1 MSNRFAWLAAALCAS
16 CAGSNYVRVDAVPL
30 GHVVVYRN
38 GIAYY
43 ERSAVVKGGTM
54 SVRVPRALVDDFLKT
69 LTVVDRATHMP
80 LPVRFPRDTSGDG
93 DMIDMTL
100 QIPNKSQA
108 DVEMTYVTEAPAWK
122 PSYRMVI
129 GDAAGP
135 SQGKVFLEGWA
146 IIDNTSG
153 EDWKDVKIGVGSSSA
168 MSFRFDLWSVRQVE
182 REELKDDQRFANAP
196 PTALA
201 PLPATKP
208 AEDDKR
214 AGEDQVVSIDQTG
227 TSFSGSTTL
236 ENQYVV
242 DGANTTGAE
251 YGETITVA
259 GSAPTI
265 DPGTTTQGT
274 TISQE
279 YTKNIPV
286 ANRTDEA
293 TLEGAAGSQSDDMG
307 TDGRTT
313 AEKAPPAP
321 PDPRK
326 IAHDRVASLAKEA
339 LDHHKAIT
347 ITKYARGAAPLQPI
361 EVEARRVKDTLV
373 DVGVPSDRIV
383 VRVQASAPADRV
395 EIAMVPLAEVAPA
408 AAAASDAPIG
418 EERFTAPGLMTVP
431 KATSAM
437 VPILRSE
444 TKGEVVYLY
453 DPISARGDARY
464 AFRAVHLVNPT
475 AETLEGGPIAVYG
488 DDHFIGEGMTEQVPP
503 HGTAV
508 VPFALDR
515 QVVVEQQA
523 DRSEQ
528 LRRILAAD
536 RGVVRAE
543 MQDLRM
549 TVLTLQSRLTEPTTV
564 YVVHPIDAQWTPV
577 DEPIAPERIA
587 GALLYPVHLK
597 AGERTTI
604 KLTESRPMERSIQ
617 LDAPE
622 ATELLEA
629 YVATP
634 DAEPKLKAQLDELLA
649 KHRALV
655 GLQQK
660 IGSLRERAVEYRQR
674 QDELHAEIVSLE
686 KAKTGGDLLDHL
698 KKKMKEISDRVSET
712 TVAIVD
718 AQEKELVAKVA
729 YQDGIADLHLTDVTA
744 PPAAAGAAAAA
755 ATR

>member
-16 CAGSNYVRVDAVPL
+16 CAGSSYVRVDAVPL

-43 ERSAVVKGGTM
+43 ERSAVVKGGTL

-69 LTVVDRATHMP
+69 LTVVDRATHQP
-80 LPVRFPRDTSGDG
+80 LPVRFPRDNGGGGDT
-93 DMIDMTL
+93 IDMTL
-100 QIPNKSQA
+100 QIPNRSQA

-135 SQGKVFLEGWA
+135 SKGKVFLEGWA

-201 PLPATKP
+201 PLPAGSSG
-208 AEDDKR
+208 DDSG
-214 AGEDQVVSIDQTG
+214 GEQVVSIDQYG
-227 TSFSGSTTL
+227 TSFSGNASL

-242 DGANTTGAE
+242 DGASTTGTTYGAE
-251 YGETITVA
+251 VTVS
-259 GSAPTI
+259 GTAPTI
-265 DPGTTTQGT
+265 DPTSTTQGDV
-274 TISQE
+274 ISRDE
-279 YTKNIPV
+279 VKSVPV
-286 ANRTDEA
+286 QRTYQDIEAVAGAAADDDEA
-293 TLEGAAGSQSDDMG
+293 P
-307 TDGRTT
+307 
-313 AEKAPPAP
+313 AEKSKAPPAP
-321 PDPRK
+321 PPPDPKK
-326 IAHDRVASLAKEA
+326 IEHDRLASLAKDA
-339 LDHHKAIT
+339 LAHHKAIA

-361 EVEARRVKDTLV
+361 EVEARRVKDQLV
-373 DVGVPSDRIV
+373 DVGVPADRIS
-383 VRVQASAPADRV
+383 VRVHASAPAERV
-395 EIAMVPLAEVAPA
+395 EIATVPLAEVAPA

-431 KATSAM
+431 KSTSAM

-503 HGTAV
+503 HGSAV

-515 QVVVEQQA
+515 QVVVEQKA

-564 YVVHPIDAQWTPV
+564 YVMHPLDAQWTPI
-577 DEPIAPERIA
+577 DEPVAPERIA

-597 AGERTTI
+597 AGERVSI
-604 KLTESRPMERSIQ
+604 KLTEARPLEKSIQ

-622 ATELLEA
+622 ATDLLEA

-649 KHRALV
+649 KHRVFV
-655 GLQQK
+655 GLAQQ
-660 IGSLRERAVEYRQR
+660 IESLRERAAEYRQR

-686 KAKTGGDLLDHL
+686 KAKTGGDLLEHL
-698 KKKMKEISDRVSET
+698 KKKMKEVSDHVSET
-712 TVAIVD
+712 TLAIVD

-729 YQDGIADLHLTDVTA
+729 YQDGIADLHLADVTA
-744 PPAAAGAAAAA
+744 PPAAAAS
-755 ATR
+755 R

>member
-1 MSNRFAWLAAALCAS
+1 
-16 CAGSNYVRVDAVPL
+16 
-30 GHVVVYRN
+30 
-38 GIAYY
+38 
-43 ERSAVVKGGTM
+43 
-54 SVRVPRALVDDFLKT
+54 
-69 LTVVDRATHMP
+69 
-80 LPVRFPRDTSGDG
+80 
-93 DMIDMTL
+93 
-100 QIPNKSQA
+100 
-108 DVEMTYVTEAPAWK
+108 
-122 PSYRMVI
+122 
-129 GDAAGP
+129 
-135 SQGKVFLEGWA
+135 
-146 IIDNTSG
+146 
-153 EDWKDVKIGVGSSSA
+153 

-201 PLPATKP
+201 PLPAEKGTG
-208 AEDDKR
+208 DDR
-214 AGEDQVVSIDQTG
+214 DGATEVVSLDQYG
-227 TSFSGSTTL
+227 TSFSGGTSL
-236 ENQYVV
+236 ENQYYV
-242 DGANTTGAE
+242 DGVNTTDTKGA
-251 YGETITVA
+251 ETITVS

-265 DPGTTTQGT
+265 DAGTTSQGVVVD
-274 TISQE
+274 QE
-279 YTKNIPV
+279 YVKNIPV
-286 ANRTDEA
+286 QTGRTYDAVLESAPGSMADADEA
-293 TLEGAAGSQSDDMG
+293 PNKP
-307 TDGRTT
+307 
-313 AEKAPPAP
+313 AEPPAP
-321 PDPRK
+321 PPDPKK
-326 IAHDRVASLAKEA
+326 IAHDRIAGLAKQA
-339 LDHHKAIT
+339 LDHHKALT
-347 ITKYARGAAPLQPI
+347 IVEYARGTAPLQPI
-361 EVEARRVKDTLV
+361 ETEARRVKEQLV

-383 VRVQASAPADRV
+383 LRVHASAPVDRV
-395 EIAMVPLAEVAPA
+395 EIAMVPLADVAPA

-453 DPISARGDARY
+453 DPVSARGDARY

-475 AETLEGGPIAVYG
+475 TETLEGGPIAVYG

-503 HGTAV
+503 HGSAV

-515 QVVVEQQA
+515 QVVVEQKL

-549 TVLTLQSRLTEPTTV
+549 TILTLQSRLTEPTTV
-564 YVVHPIDAQWTPV
+564 YLMHPVDAQWTPV
-577 DEPIAPERIA
+577 DEPVAPERIA

-597 AGERTTI
+597 AGERVTI
-604 KLTESRPMERSIQ
+604 KLTESRPLERSIQ

-622 ATELLEA
+622 ATDLLEA

-634 DAEPKLKAQLDELLA
+634 DAEPKLKAQLDELLG

-655 GLQQK
+655 GLQQQ
-660 IGSLRERAVEYRQR
+660 IDSLRERAVEYRQR

-698 KKKMKEISDRVSET
+698 RKKMKEVSDRVSET

-729 YQDGIADLHLTDVTA
+729 YQDGIADLHLADVTA
-744 PPAAAGAAAAA
+744 PPAAAAS
-755 ATR
+755 R